1 MKPYL
6 LTLIDILLLYVAGH
20 IVNLIFAGE
29 LVAPTKTQLI
39 AYIALAALLRSNR
52 KGGAA

>member
-6 LTLIDILLLYVAGH
+6 LTVLDILLLYAVGY
-20 IVNLIFAGE
+20 IVNSIFAGE
-29 LVAPTKTQLI
+29 LVAPTNIQLI
-39 AYIALAALLRSNR
+39 AYIAIAALIRSNR